1 MCDAFGLDLSDST
14 QKTTYGA
21 GPGLKNVW
29 DVFMKTQA
37 KIGAGAG
44 AQRPA
49 AGPETGGA
57 SKSAKVSPQQTLLR
71 NALSV
76 CNSHRLLSCPSL
88 YQEPSADDKAK
99 AESLKGDG
107 NKAMSSKDYGAA
119 IAAYTQAI
127 ELYSNN
133 PVYFSN
139 RSAAYAQ
146 VGQHDKAIEDA
157 REASKVDP
165 KFGKAYSRLG

>member
-1 MCDAFGLDLSDST
+1 
-14 QKTTYGA
+14 
-21 GPGLKNVW
+21 
-29 DVFMKTQA
+29 
-37 KIGAGAG
+37 
-44 AQRPA
+44 
-49 AGPETGGA
+49 
-57 SKSAKVSPQQTLLR
+57 
-71 NALSV
+71 
-76 CNSHRLLSCPSL
+76 
-88 YQEPSADDKAK
+88 
-99 AESLKGDG
+99 
-107 NKAMSSKDYGAA
+107 MSSKDYGAA